1 VTRAPTPPLA
11 RLRLQLTLW
20 YAGIFMSILGALGGG
35 LFLVVRHRM
44 SVKLDES
51 LRAATAALIRAAR
64 VRETEQTSARGVVA
78 DAVDEL
84 YVPDRSLFLF
94 DARGGG
100 DPIKPAQAPA
110 WVQDAA
116 REAGRSGHA
125 DRDFATPDDHRM
137 RLHAERFTGASGKV
151 YVAAVVADR
160 LELETEY
167 ASLIRAFGAAAVIA
181 LLLVAGGG
189 YVLVRKS
196 SAPIEQSME
205 RTRRFMAD
213 AAHQLRT
220 PITLLRT
227 RAEVAAAQA
236 REPTRD
242 AATFQ
247 AIERETAR
255 AGEIIGELLTL
266 ARADAGERPTV
277 HDTVYLDDAVA
288 GAVDAVGAL
297 AERKQVRLE
306 VAAFEEAKV
315 VGDPALLRQLLLI
328 VLDNAIKFTPAGGR
342 VRLDV
347 SAQNGRAAVVVTDS
361 GVGIPAADL
370 PHVFER
376 FYRGAAGR
384 EAEGAGLGLAIA
396 RWIAEVHGAQIDV
409 ASAPGAGTRV
419 TLAFPAAA

>member
-1 VTRAPTPPLA
+1 MTRAPTPLA

-20 YAGIFMSILGALGGG
+20 YAGIFVSILGALGAG
-35 LFLVVRHRM
+35 LFLTVRHRM
-44 SVKLDES
+44 SLNLDAS
-51 LRAATAALIRAAR
+51 LQAATAALIRAAR
-64 VRETEQTSARGVVA
+64 VRETEQATARGVVA

-84 YVPDRSLFLF
+84 YVPDRSLYLL
-94 DARGGG
+94 DAVGT
-100 DPIKPAQAPA
+100 PIKPPQAPD

-116 REAGRSGHA
+116 REAARSGQAH
-125 DRDFATPDDHRM
+125 RDFETPDDHIV
-137 RLHAERFTGASGKV
+137 RLHAERFTGGSGKE
-151 YVAAVVADR
+151 YVAAVVSDR
-160 LELETEY
+160 LELESEY
-167 ASLIRAFGAAAVIA
+167 ASLIRAFGAAAFIA

-196 SAPIEQSME
+196 TSPIEQSIE

-220 PITLLRT
+220 PITILRT
-227 RAEVAAAQA
+227 RAEVAAAQPRDA
-236 REPTRD
+236 TSD

-255 AGEIIGELLTL
+255 AGEIVGELLTL

-277 HDTVYLDDAVA
+277 RDMLYLDDAAA
-288 GAVDAVGAL
+288 GAVDAARTL

-306 VAAFEEAKV
+306 VGAFEEAKV

-328 VLDNAIKFTPAGGR
+328 VLDNAVKFTPAGGR

-347 SAQNGRAAVVVTDS
+347 SAHNGRAAVVVTDT
-361 GVGIPAADL
+361 GVGIPSADL

-376 FYRGAAGR
+376 FYRGDAAGR
-384 EAEGAGLGLAIA
+384 EPEGAGLGLAIA
-396 RWIAEVHGAQIDV
+396 RWIADIHGAQIEI
-409 ASAPGAGTRV
+409 ASEPGVGTRV
-419 TLAFPAAA
+419 TLAFPVAG

>member
-1 VTRAPTPPLA
+1 MTRAPTPLA

-35 LFLVVRHRM
+35 LFLAVRHRM
-44 SVKLDES
+44 SLKLDES
-51 LRAATAALIRAAR
+51 LRAATSALMRAAS

-94 DARGGG
+94 DTAGQ
-100 DPIKPAQAPA
+100 PIKPPQAA
-110 WVQDAA
+110 DWVQGAA
-116 REAGRSGHA
+116 LEAGRSGRA
-125 DRDFATPDDHRM
+125 DRDFETPDDHVV
-137 RLHAERFTGASGKV
+137 RLHAERFTGPSGKR

-160 LELETEY
+160 LELESEY

-181 LLLVAGGG
+181 LLLAAGGG

-196 SAPIEQSME
+196 TRPIEQSIE

-220 PITLLRT
+220 PITILRT
-227 RAEVAAAQA
+227 RAEVAAAQP
-236 REPTRD
+236 RDPTRD

-255 AGEIIGELLTL
+255 AGEIVGELLTL
-266 ARADAGERPTV
+266 ARADAGEKPTV
-277 HDTVYLDDAVA
+277 RDTLYLDDAA
-288 GAVDAVGAL
+288 AAAVDAARTL

-306 VAAFEEAKV
+306 VGAFEEAEV
-315 VGDPALLRQLLLI
+315 VGDPHLLRQLLLI
-328 VLDNAIKFTPAGGR
+328 VLDNAVKFTAAGGR

-347 SAQNGRAAVVVTDS
+347 SAHNGRAAVVVTDT

-376 FYRGAAGR
+376 FYRGNAAGR
-384 EAEGAGLGLAIA
+384 EPEGAGLGLAIA
-396 RWIAEVHGAQIDV
+396 RWIADLHGAQIEI
-409 ASAPGAGTRV
+409 ASEPGVGTSV
-419 TLAFPAAA
+419 TLAFPVAG